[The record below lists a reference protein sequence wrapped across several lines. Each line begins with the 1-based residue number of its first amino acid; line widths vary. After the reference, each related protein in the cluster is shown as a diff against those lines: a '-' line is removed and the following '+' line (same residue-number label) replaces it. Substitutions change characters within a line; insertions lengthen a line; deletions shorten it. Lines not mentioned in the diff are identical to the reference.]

1 MQSKFDVNK
10 FKGLSS
16 VQLIDL
22 PTIYDHRGILTAIE
36 GAVDIPFK
44 IERCYFL
51 HHLKLS
57 RGGHA
62 HRETSQI
69 IVAASGDCEIQLSDG
84 NKSKIFKLNSPE
96 IGLMFDSMLWIE
108 IPRFSENAVILVL
121 ASTHYDSKKT
131 IRNWDEYLMILKS
144 KS

>member
-1 MQSKFDVNK
+1 MQSKFDKNK
-10 FKGLSS
+10 FRGFSS

-22 PTIYDHRGILTAIE
+22 PSINDHRGILTAIE
-36 GAVDIPFK
+36 GAVDIPFN

-51 HHLKLS
+51 HNLKLS

-69 IVAASGDCEIQLSDG
+69 IVAASGDCEIKLSDG
-84 NKSKIFKLNSPE
+84 NISKIFKLNSPE

-108 IPRFSENAVILVL
+108 IPKFSENAVILVL

-131 IRNWDEYLMILKS
+131 IRNWDEYLMVLNS
-144 KS
+144 TS